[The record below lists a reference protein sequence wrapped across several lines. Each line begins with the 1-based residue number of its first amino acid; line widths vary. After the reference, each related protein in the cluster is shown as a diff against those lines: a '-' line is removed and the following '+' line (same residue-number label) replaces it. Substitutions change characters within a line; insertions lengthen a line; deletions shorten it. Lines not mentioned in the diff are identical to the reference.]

1 MEHTATVGR
10 PLAKPTARRLLVASP
25 FVAVAVVLVVL
36 AIFFMQLMSAARAYV
51 GGESLWTKSQKQAVQ
66 SLVRFTQLRDG
77 AEWVAYRQA
86 IANKSINEQ
95 IFRQNELLIQYQE
108 LMVTLAYMPAMP
120 APPAANKSGAAPQ
133 APQPAKP
140 QAQPPKP

>member
-1 MEHTATVGR
+1 MVEGRTLAAFRDVTVILGIAVLCFLGMQEAVAR
-10 PLAKPTARRLLVASP
+10 SQARREQEAR
-25 FVAVAVVLVVL
+25 FAL
-36 AIFFMQLMSAARAYV
+36 ARNAMARMN
-51 GGESLWTKSQKQAVQ
+51 E
-66 SLVRFTQLRDG
+66 
-77 AEWVAYRQA
+77 AYRQA